1 MSPEITSVGS
11 QRQDDATL
19 IRSEESLK
27 RYSQGTGQ
35 VKLPQ
40 WKMDETACA
49 GLATG
54 QWGLKGPEED
64 LVTHTS
70 ESCS

>member
-11 QRQDDATL
+11 QQQDDATL

-35 VKLPQ
+35 VKLLQ
-40 WKMDETACA
+40 RKMDETARA

-54 QWGLKGPEED
+54 QRGLKGPEED
-64 LVTHTS
+64 LVTHNS